1 MENCGFN
8 SFRPHRPLP
17 PPHPLAD
24 RAAVSVSVSL
34 QELENIKKGDA
45 IGPSGGDTP
54 TWPVAELQYNE
65 FRK

>member
-1 MENCGFN
+1 MENFGFN
-8 SFRPHRPLP
+8 SFCPHRPLA
-17 PPHPLAD
+17 PHPLAD